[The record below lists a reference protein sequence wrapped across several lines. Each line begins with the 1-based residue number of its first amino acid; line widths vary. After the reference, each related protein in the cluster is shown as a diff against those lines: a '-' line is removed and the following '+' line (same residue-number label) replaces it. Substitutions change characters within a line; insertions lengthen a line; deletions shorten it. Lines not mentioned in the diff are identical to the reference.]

1 MKKLIIII
9 ISVSC
14 SVIVYGQTVLTLK
27 EYKELAIKNNTSIK
41 NSLLETE
48 ASKQVKKGAF
58 TNYFPKISVMAFA
71 MKAKDPLLKF
81 NMQGG
86 NLPVYDGNP
95 ANIPIATQF
104 AYLPGSSIQMLDKTA
119 LGLVNVTQPIFS
131 GGRIITGNKLAKV
144 GIAVKEQQQKLTQND
159 VLLKTEQQ
167 YWQILSLQEK
177 EKTIE
182 KYETFLEGINKQVND
197 AFKSGLII
205 KNDLLKVQI
214 KKNELNSNKNKLH
227 SGKKLAIMQFCQT
240 TGIPY
245 DSTLVLQEDLQKIEL
260 PQSYYIENETALQNR
275 TEYQLLEQSVKA
287 QELQTKMKTGDYLPQ
302 VAVGAM
308 GYYNNN
314 LIKDVDGTTNGIV
327 YATVSIPITDWWG
340 GSHAIKEQKIK
351 EQIAENTLTDT
362 KGLLKLQIEK
372 AWLDLNENY
381 NQIILLEETVKQAE
395 ENLKV
400 MQTSYNSGVITLSD
414 LLEAQALLTE
424 TNEKLIDTKTQYR
437 TAISTYLKYTGR

>member
-27 EYKELAIKNNTSIK
+27 EYKELAIKNNISIK

-58 TNYFPKISVMAFA
+58 TNYFPKISVMAFT

-81 NMQGG
+81 NTPGG

-214 KKNELNSNKNKLH
+214 KKNAVNSNKSKLH
-227 SGKKLAIMQFCQT
+227 SGKKLSIMQFCQT
-240 TGIPY
+240 IGILY

-275 TEYQLLEQSVKA
+275 TEYQLLEQSIKA
-287 QELQTKMKTGDYLPQ
+287 QGLQTKMKMGDYLPQ

-308 GYYNNN
+308 GYYNSN
-314 LIKDVDGTTNGIV
+314 LIKDVDGTTNGFV
-327 YATVSIPITDWWG
+327 YATVSIPISDWWG
-340 GSHAIKEQKIK
+340 GSQAIKEQKIK
-351 EQIAENTLTDT
+351 VQIAENTLSET

-372 AWLDLNENY
+372 AWVDINENY
-381 NQIILLEETVKQAE
+381 KQIILLEETVKQAE

-414 LLEAQALLTE
+414 LLEAQALFTE
-424 TNEKLIDTKTQYR
+424 TNDKLIDTKIQYR
-437 TAISTYLKYTGR
+437 TSISTYLQYTGR

>member
-27 EYKELAIKNNTSIK
+27 EYKELAIKNNISIK

-81 NMQGG
+81 NTQGG

-177 EKTIE
+177 EK
-182 KYETFLEGINKQVND
+182 N
-197 AFKSGLII
+197 
-205 KNDLLKVQI
+205 
-214 KKNELNSNKNKLH
+214 
-227 SGKKLAIMQFCQT
+227 C
-240 TGIPY
+240 
-245 DSTLVLQEDLQKIEL
+245 
-260 PQSYYIENETALQNR
+260 
-275 TEYQLLEQSVKA
+275 
-287 QELQTKMKTGDYLPQ
+287 
-302 VAVGAM
+302 
-308 GYYNNN
+308 
-314 LIKDVDGTTNGIV
+314 
-327 YATVSIPITDWWG
+327 
-340 GSHAIKEQKIK
+340 
-351 EQIAENTLTDT
+351 
-362 KGLLKLQIEK
+362 
-372 AWLDLNENY
+372 
-381 NQIILLEETVKQAE
+381 
-395 ENLKV
+395 
-400 MQTSYNSGVITLSD
+400 
-414 LLEAQALLTE
+414 
-424 TNEKLIDTKTQYR
+424 
-437 TAISTYLKYTGR
+437 

>member
-27 EYKELAIKNNTSIK
+27 EYKELAIKNNISIK

-81 NMQGG
+81 NTQGG

-177 EKTIE
+177 EKTVE
-182 KYETFLEGINKQVND
+182 KYEAFLEGINKQVND
-197 AFKSGLII
+197 AYKSGLII

-214 KKNELNSNKNKLH
+214 KKNELNSNKSKLH

-240 TGIPY
+240 IGIPY
-245 DSTLVLQEDLQKIEL
+245 DSTLVL
-260 PQSYYIENETALQNR
+260 
-275 TEYQLLEQSVKA
+275 
-287 QELQTKMKTGDYLPQ
+287 
-302 VAVGAM
+302 
-308 GYYNNN
+308 
-314 LIKDVDGTTNGIV
+314 
-327 YATVSIPITDWWG
+327 
-340 GSHAIKEQKIK
+340 
-351 EQIAENTLTDT
+351 
-362 KGLLKLQIEK
+362 
-372 AWLDLNENY
+372 
-381 NQIILLEETVKQAE
+381 
-395 ENLKV
+395 
-400 MQTSYNSGVITLSD
+400 
-414 LLEAQALLTE
+414 
-424 TNEKLIDTKTQYR
+424 
-437 TAISTYLKYTGR
+437 

>member
-27 EYKELAIKNNTSIK
+27 EYKELAIKNNISIK

-81 NMQGG
+81 NTQGG

-177 EKTIE
+177 EKTVE
-182 KYETFLEGINKQVND
+182 KYEAFLEGINKQVND

-214 KKNELNSNKNKLH
+214 KKNELNSNKSKLH

-240 TGIPY
+240 IGIPY

-314 LIKDVDGTTNGIV
+314 LIKDVDGTTNGLV

-372 AWLDLNENY
+372 AWVDLNENY
-381 NQIILLEETVKQAE
+381 KQIILLEETVKQAE

-424 TNEKLIDTKTQYR
+424 TNDKLIDTKTQYR
-437 TAISTYLKYTGR
+437 TSISTYLQYTGR